1 MKQAKTSEN
10 LSLRSD
16 SSKYLLGS
24 FQSLQT
30 HHLVNLLQY
39 FFPTTEMDCDSTF
52 SVVTAGV
59 LATCSSPG
67 TNQSSHLT
75 AMESLSSPCLIIW
88 VLWRNKSAHFPGP
101 CLYAIFFS

>member
-30 HHLVNLLQY
+30 YHLVNLQY
-39 FFPTTEMDCDSTF
+39 FLPTTEMDCDSTF
-52 SVVTAGV
+52 SIVTAGV

-67 TNQSSHLT
+67 TNQSSHLI
-75 AMESLSSPCLIIW
+75 AIESLSSPCLIIW
-88 VLWRNKSAHFPGP
+88 VLWRNKSEHFFGP
-101 CLYAIFFS
+101 CLYAIFLS